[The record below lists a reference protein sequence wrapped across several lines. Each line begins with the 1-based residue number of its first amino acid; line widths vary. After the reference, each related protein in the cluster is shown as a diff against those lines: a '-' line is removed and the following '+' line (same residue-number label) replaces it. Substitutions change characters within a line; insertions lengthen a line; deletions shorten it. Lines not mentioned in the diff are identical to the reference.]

1 MGEMDDLSIWSRAL
15 SDEEIL
21 KLSNKTIHIEPNIRY
36 LLGSSYLVSIVLL
49 ITVLLLAALFL
60 LRGRS
65 GHRKRN
71 KEDQVRE
78 DVMQARPHD
87 NFIGLFGDF
96 RIIDNHGNNIAGQLS
111 PKLKQLFF
119 VLLIFSLK
127 EKNGISTRELS
138 NILWKGQSLKST
150 KNLRGVTIRNLR
162 KVLETVDR
170 IDIQYQ
176 SDNWS
181 LQLGGSVVCDYYVF
195 LKLLENKNI
204 HDYIIFSRF
213 YDLIREGEFLKGES
227 QPWMD
232 EVKGYVGNSIM
243 DVLLQHL
250 QNNSKSLDPGD
261 ILTIAD
267 LILVYDPVNEVA
279 LSYKMKTLVMQNNH
293 NLARFT
299 YKQFCQM
306 YQDMYGE
313 AFNRSFEQMIS

>member
-1 MGEMDDLSIWSRAL
+1 
-15 SDEEIL
+15 
-21 KLSNKTIHIEPNIRY
+21 
-36 LLGSSYLVSIVLL
+36 
-49 ITVLLLAALFL
+49 
-60 LRGRS
+60 
-65 GHRKRN
+65 
-71 KEDQVRE
+71 
-78 DVMQARPHD
+78 MQARPHN

-119 VLLIFSLK
+119 VLLIFSFK

-267 LILVYDPVNEVA
+267 LIMVYDPVNEVA